1 MLASFM
7 LSVSCKDSDHNDE
20 AGGNGQGTG
29 MTNAESMTSGQAI
42 VKSLMRHG
50 VDTVFGLPGV
60 QTYALF
66 DALHE
71 YQHQVK
77 YVGAR
82 HEQGAAYMAFGY
94 AKSTGR
100 VGVYTVVPG
109 PGFLNTTAALCS
121 AYAANAPVL
130 CVTGQVPS
138 QYIGSG
144 AGLLHE
150 LPDQLATIRL
160 LTKWG
165 ARIEKPEQ
173 VPALIDEAFVQMT
186 TGRPRPAALE
196 IPWDILLAKG
206 NVTIGEPPAA
216 PASVEPVDSRAID
229 AAVALIRAAK
239 RPMIM
244 LGSGAMDAG
253 AQVLE
258 LAQRIQAPVVAF
270 RSGRGA
276 VSDESPYSLTC
287 AEGYRWW
294 DKTDLLIGIGSR
306 LELQYFRWPTRP
318 PHLKLVRIDIDPAE
332 LARLEAHA
340 GILADARAATSEL
353 NAALKRTG
361 FSARSLEAEFVA
373 TKEQVQRDIEEVQPQ
388 MGYLRAIREAL
399 PRDGFFVE
407 EISQVGFTSYF
418 GFPVYE
424 PRTFVTCGYQ
434 GTLGFGFPTALGVKV
449 GNPNKAVVSITGDG
463 GFMFGVQELAAAV
476 QHEIN
481 LVTVLFNNNAF
492 GNVLRDQKRAFRG
505 ALGSELRN
513 PDFVKLAESF
523 GACGWR
529 AHTPAQ
535 LRSCVERGFAEKG
548 PVLIEVPVPQGSE
561 VSPWKY
567 LVPGGY

>member
-1 MLASFM
+1 
-7 LSVSCKDSDHNDE
+7 
-20 AGGNGQGTG
+20 
-29 MTNAESMTSGQAI
+29 MTTGQAV
-42 VKSLMRHG
+42 VKSLLRHG

-66 DALHE
+66 DALYE
-71 YQHQVK
+71 HQDRLN
-77 YVGAR
+77 YVGSR

-130 CVTGQVPS
+130 CITGQIPS
-138 QYIGSG
+138 AHIGLG
-144 AGLLHE
+144 AGHLHE

-165 ARIEKPEQ
+165 ERINTPQQ
-173 VPALIDEAFVQMT
+173 VPAVMDEAFVQLT
-186 TGRPRPAALE
+186 SGRQRPVAVE
-196 IPWDILLAKG
+196 IPWDVLLAKG
-206 NVTIGEPPAA
+206 NVALSEPARRLGTARPAPSSA
-216 PASVEPVDSRAID
+216 ALDSRAID
-229 AAVALIRAAK
+229 EAVALIRSAK

-244 LGSGAMDAG
+244 VGSGAMDAS
-253 AQVLE
+253 ADVLE
-258 LAQRIQAPVVAF
+258 LAERIQAPVVSF
-270 RSGRGA
+270 RSGRG
-276 VSDESPYSLTC
+276 VLSDESPYAHTC

-294 DKTDLLIGIGSR
+294 EKTDLLIGIGSR
-306 LELQYFRWPTRP
+306 LELQYLRWPTRP
-318 PHLKLVRIDIDPAE
+318 ANLKLIRIDIDPAE
-332 LARLEAHA
+332 LARLKPDA
-340 GILADARAATSEL
+340 GILADARTATGEL
-353 NAALKRTG
+353 VAALARTG
-361 FSARSLEAEFVA
+361 FSARSQEAAFVE
-373 TKEQVQRDIEEVQPQ
+373 TKQRVQKDIQEVQPQ
-388 MGYLRAIREAL
+388 MGYLRAIRDAL

-407 EISQVGFTSYF
+407 EISQVGFASYF

-449 GNPNKAVVSITGDG
+449 GNPDKPVVSITGDG

-492 GNVLRDQKRAFRG
+492 GNVLRDQQQQFHG
-505 ALGSELRN
+505 PMGSELRN

-523 GACGWR
+523 GARGWR
-529 AHTPAQ
+529 AHSPTE
-535 LRSCVERGFAEKG
+535 LRTLVERGFAEKG